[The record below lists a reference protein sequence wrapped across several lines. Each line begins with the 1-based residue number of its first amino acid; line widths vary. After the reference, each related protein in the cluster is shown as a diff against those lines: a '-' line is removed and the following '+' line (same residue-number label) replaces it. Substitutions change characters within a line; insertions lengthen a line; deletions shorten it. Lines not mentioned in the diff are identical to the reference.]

1 MRPIPTLDYTPEEY
15 AAARLAILEDW
26 PYDAMGELPA
36 AVVEAEA
43 RRRRSEQ
50 S

>member
-1 MRPIPTLDYTPEEY
+1 MTNDYTPEEI
-15 AAARLAILEDW
+15 AAARRAILEDW

-43 RRRRSEQ
+43 RRQRQDAAR
-50 S
+50 